1 MPSPDPD
8 SYAGSMTAS
17 TTPTTPTPPAEP
29 RATAPTRARRV
40 WREIAAIVSVGL
52 AGALIFIINFGLSVD
67 SGADDTT
74 LRFAGI
80 FFLDLLL
87 GLLAVG
93 LVPLRRYVPLTTAI
107 LLAIAAALSSFAVP
121 AALLALVSLATHR
134 RTRDIV
140 IATAV
145 WLVSGA
151 AAALLGLDLIGAP
164 LAPVD
169 LAITLA
175 VTALLLAVAIAIG
188 VSIGSRRALVAS
200 LQERA
205 ILVEEEQRLRED
217 AARDHERARIAR
229 EMHDSLAHRLS
240 LTAMHASAL
249 RYRDDLDAAERAS
262 VVETVHDNARASL
275 GELRDI
281 LAVVRAP
288 GAAESDHPQP
298 TLGDLEALIAT
309 VTTATSVD
317 TRIAV
322 DTATLSPTVSRHAYR
337 IVQECFTNARR
348 HAPGM
353 PVTLTIDGVVGD
365 RLALTVRNPL
375 PADIQASAHDQ
386 APTTPGFGLIG
397 IEERVRAVQGTLDI
411 TPGPDE
417 FRVEVSLPW
426 SITA

>member
-1 MPSPDPD
+1 
-8 SYAGSMTAS
+8 MTAS
-17 TTPTTPTPPAEP
+17 TTPTAPTPPAEP

-40 WREIAAIVSVGL
+40 GREIVAIVSVGL

-107 LLAIAAALSSFAVP
+107 LLAVAAALSSFAVP

-134 RTRDIV
+134 RTRDIA

-249 RYRDDLDAAERAS
+249 RYRDDLDAAERAA

-281 LAVVRAP
+281 LAVVRAS
-288 GAAESDHPQP
+288 GSAEPDQPQP
-298 TLGDLEALIAT
+298 TLDDLEALI
-309 VTTATSVD
+309 TTATTATPLDTRVTVD
-317 TRIAV
+317 TRA
-322 DTATLSPTVSRHAYR
+322 LHPTVSRHAYR
-337 IVQECFTNARR
+337 IVQECLTNARR

-375 PADIQASAHDQ
+375 PADTQ
-386 APTTPGFGLIG
+386 APTQAQAHTPGFGLIG
-397 IEERVRAVQGTLDI
+397 IDERVRSVHGTLDI

-426 SITA
+426 SISA

>member
-1 MPSPDPD
+1 
-8 SYAGSMTAS
+8 MTAS
-17 TTPTTPTPPAEP
+17 TTPTAPTPPAEP

-40 WREIAAIVSVGL
+40 GREIAAIVSVGL

-107 LLAIAAALSSFAVP
+107 LLAVAAALSSFAVP

-134 RTRDIV
+134 RTRDIA

-188 VSIGSRRALVAS
+188 VSVAFLLS
-200 LQERA
+200 D
-205 ILVEEEQRLRED
+205 D
-217 AARDHERARIAR
+217 A
-229 EMHDSLAHRLS
+229 S
-240 LTAMHASAL
+240 
-249 RYRDDLDAAERAS
+249 Y
-262 VVETVHDNARASL
+262 VN
-275 GELRDI
+275 
-281 LAVVRAP
+281 
-288 GAAESDHPQP
+288 
-298 TLGDLEALIAT
+298 AT
-309 VTTATSVD
+309 V
-317 TRIAV
+317 I
-322 DTATLSPTVSRHAYR
+322 P
-337 IVQECFTNARR
+337 
-348 HAPGM
+348 
-353 PVTLTIDGVVGD
+353 IDGG
-365 RLALTVRNPL
+365 
-375 PADIQASAHDQ
+375 QSAKY
-386 APTTPGFGLIG
+386 
-397 IEERVRAVQGTLDI
+397 
-411 TPGPDE
+411 
-417 FRVEVSLPW
+417 
-426 SITA
+426 